1 MEEILHTVA
10 QMEDRVQIASYQQ
23 DLLLPQLQQDVQMVE
38 YHRTVAPMEEL
49 DLIVP
54 SHHLPRHIRQPQGRV
69 RSEVSLHTVVQT
81 EELVQTVLF
90 HHHLLPIRQP
100 QDLVPS
106 EVFHHTAARMAVQ
119 VRTVSFQHKV
129 RRRPDLVPT
138 EEFHHIVVPTED
150 LDQIA
155 MSQLPLYHHQ
165 HDRRHHLREVITN
178 ISHPVHMAR
187 KAQNAFCQLLHHQP
201 DHQAD
206 HLKAHPRHLLHVPMA
221 VILHTAVLMEG
232 RVPTVLS
239 HHDLHQDQQ
248 PQLVALTVEFHRIA
262 VPMVGVVLIV

>member
-138 EEFHHIVVPTED
+138 EVSAIEVYYFNIISLMTRFQEFHHIVVPTED

-201 DHQAD
+201 
-206 HLKAHPRHLLHVPMA
+206 
-221 VILHTAVLMEG
+221 G
-232 RVPTVLS
+232 
-239 HHDLHQDQQ
+239 
-248 PQLVALTVEFHRIA
+248 
-262 VPMVGVVLIV
+262 